1 MPDSM
6 EDPHALPADTHPLP
20 PVDLELPVHQ
30 AHRSHYENNYGGA
43 LRRLNAIT
51 QQLEKL
57 DWANTPAHLIAGL
70 KRGELSALN
79 STLLDELYFASMG
92 GDGQPTEAMSAVLAR
107 DFGSVLRWKDEFVA
121 MGNALAGG
129 SGWVVLVYLPRDR
142 RLVNQYATE
151 HNEAGAGGIP
161 ILALDMYEHACHLDY
176 GANAKG
182 YVDIFMRNVDWKT
195 LYARYEEAAKVGG
208 LRPLE
213 QPEFGD
219 LPSVG
224 VEEVKAMLDSSEP
237 VQVVDARPRA
247 CVSWTQEVMQSA
259 TWRDP
264 ERVPEWV
271 GELSK
276 SDPVVVFCA
285 DGFHV
290 GCKTAIKLRDLG
302 FDAKGITIDVDIC
315 RTPRHCS
322 NWDWPRSRRRCTSLP
337 PLGRGHADRR
347 RGLRAELERRGA
359 RCGEARRRH
368 RWARADTTH
377 I

>member
-1 MPDSM
+1 MHYRPTPIHCRPWTLSYLSTKLI
-6 EDPHALPADTHPLP
+6 E
-20 PVDLELPVHQ
+20 
-30 AHRSHYENNYGGA
+30 SHYENNYGGA

-51 QQLEKL
+51 EQLETL
-57 DWANTPAHLIAGL
+57 DWANTPSHVINGL
-70 KRGELSALN
+70 KRDELAALN
-79 STLLDELYFASMG
+79 STLLHELYFASMG

-107 DFGSVLRWKDEFVA
+107 DFGSMLRWKDEFVA

-142 RLVNQYATE
+142 RLINQYATE
-151 HNEAGAGGIP
+151 DSQAVAGGIP
-161 ILALDMYEHACHLDY
+161 ILALDVHEHAYTLDY
-176 GANAKG
+176 GANAKA
-182 YVDIFMRNVDWKT
+182 YVDIFLRNVDWKAVC
-195 LYARYEEAAKVGG
+195 ARYEEAAKVGG

-224 VEEVKAMLDSSEP
+224 VEDVKAMLDSSEP

-247 CVSWTQEVMQSA
+247 CVSWTQEVMQGA

-276 SDPVVVFCA
+276 SEPVVVFCA
-285 DGFHV
+285 YGFHV

-302 FDAKGITIDVDIC
+302 FDAKFMQG
-315 RTPRHCS
+315 
-322 NWDWPRSRRRCTSLP
+322 
-337 PLGRGHADRR
+337 GHSAWKAIGGSVKR
-347 RGLRAELERRGA
+347 LA
-359 RCGEARRRH
+359 
-368 RWARADTTH
+368 
-377 I
+377 